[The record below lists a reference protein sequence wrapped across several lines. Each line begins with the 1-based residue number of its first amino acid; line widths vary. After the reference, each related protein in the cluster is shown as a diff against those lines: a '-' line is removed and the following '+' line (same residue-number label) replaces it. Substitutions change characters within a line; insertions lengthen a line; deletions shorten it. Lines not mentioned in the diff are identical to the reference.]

1 MSNAIVIGSG
11 PAGLTAAIYLV
22 RSGIETTVI
31 SGDKP
36 GGQLIFTTEVENF
49 PGFPEKIMGPDLM
62 IKMREQTSRV
72 GAKFV
77 DESVIDV
84 DFSKRPFIVRTDS
97 QELRTDIVIIATGAS
112 PIWLGLESEEKLKG
126 RGVSACAT
134 CDGYFFKGKDVVMVG
149 GGDVAIEDSLFL
161 AKIVNKV
168 TVINRR
174 DELRASHILQQ
185 RAFANAKISFVSWHG
200 VRKILGENKVT
211 GVQIENLKDGR
222 ISEISCDAVFV
233 AIGHKP
239 NSEIFRGK
247 IRISEKGFIEKVK
260 KSQTSVE
267 GVFVAGDVFDYEYR
281 QAVTAAGSGA
291 QAAIDAIRFIETQK
305 T

>member
-1 MSNAIVIGSG
+1 LSNAIVIGSG